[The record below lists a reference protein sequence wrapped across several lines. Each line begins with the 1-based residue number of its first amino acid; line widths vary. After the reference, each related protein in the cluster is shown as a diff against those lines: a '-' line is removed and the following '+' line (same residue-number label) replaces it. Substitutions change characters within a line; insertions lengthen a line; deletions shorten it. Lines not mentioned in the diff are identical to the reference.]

1 MLVSKG
7 VMGQA
12 QVTFV
17 EWKYLKFFSFKRCSK
32 GGKQKSKTNP
42 DNPKICPS
50 VTIKDFNKGARKT
63 PKRRTYC
70 NELLFSVSREEK
82 APVFNTADRK
92 TSRHWSQL
100 SFFFWNHKLLVPWVP
115 KYSLVA
121 RNVTTQ
127 LCSPQEKKV
136 PFFNLSQTWHLF
148 FFFGYPKVLVLW
160 NSY

>member
-100 SFFFWNHKLLVPWVP
+100 FFFLKP
-115 KYSLVA
+115 
-121 RNVTTQ
+121 
-127 LCSPQEKKV
+127 
-136 PFFNLSQTWHLF
+136 
-148 FFFGYPKVLVLW
+148 
-160 NSY
+160 

>member
-17 EWKYLKFFSFKRCSK
+17 KWKYLKFFSFKRCSK
-32 GGKQKSKTNP
+32 GGKQQCKTNP

-50 VTIKDFNKGARKT
+50 VTIKDFNKRARKT

-70 NELLFSVSREEK
+70 NELFSVSREEK
-82 APVFNTADRK
+82 APVFNTAERK

-100 SFFFWNHKLLVPWVP
+100 SFSLFLFFETINHQYLWFQNIPLQQGMSQPNYVLHRKKKSLSSIYLKPGICSFFW
-115 KYSLVA
+115 
-121 RNVTTQ
+121 
-127 LCSPQEKKV
+127 
-136 PFFNLSQTWHLF
+136 LF
-148 FFFGYPKVLVLW
+148 
-160 NSY
+160 